1 MGAAPPAGLAPTG
14 CGTPGVDAHNFGVSP
29 PPAVDQASFS
39 GGPVHGIQFGQVLNP
54 HSMLDARLVS
64 KPQVFSGRED
74 DWPIWSLSMRSF
86 AGGIHP
92 QMLLLMQ
99 EAEARKDQEIPESE
113 VGPTQKALYNQL
125 YTTSY
130 NNFVPT
136 RRPMT

>member
-1 MGAAPPAGLAPTG
+1 MTSCSSPTIDPAT
-14 CGTPGVDAHNFGVSP
+14 
-29 PPAVDQASFS
+29 FS
-39 GGPVHGIQFGQVLNP
+39 GAPVQGFQFGQVLNP

-113 VGPTQKALYNQL
+113 VGPTQKVLDNQL
-125 YTTSY
+125 YYVLQQLCTNKKTYDMISNVGY
-130 NNFVPT
+130 
-136 RRPMT
+136 

>member
-1 MGAAPPAGLAPTG
+1 
-14 CGTPGVDAHNFGVSP
+14 
-29 PPAVDQASFS
+29 
-39 GGPVHGIQFGQVLNP
+39 
-54 HSMLDARLVS
+54 MLDARLVS

-113 VGPTQKALYNQL
+113 VGPTQKVLDNQL
-125 YTTSY
+125 YY
-130 NNFVPT
+130 VLQ
-136 RRPMT
+136 